1 MKKAIGWKSKK
12 PKKEEKEKEKEN
24 EEVIEWEWRT
34 SVMSRLPKI
43 TEEEMQDMIHSVGA
57 DEFVGMGRKDEE

>member
-12 PKKEEKEKEKEN
+12 PKKEEKEN

-43 TEEEMQDMIHSVGA
+43 TEEEMQEMIHSVGA